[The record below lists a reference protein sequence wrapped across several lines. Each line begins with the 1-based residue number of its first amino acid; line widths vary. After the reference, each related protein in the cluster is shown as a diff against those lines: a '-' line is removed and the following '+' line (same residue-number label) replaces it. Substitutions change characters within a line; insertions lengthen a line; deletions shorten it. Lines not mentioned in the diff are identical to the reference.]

1 MVKVSYDLEETEIIK
16 TALMDYLV
24 NLKINNGKTSRIQ
37 KLQQIIDK
45 MPQKEIDKVYGDGYK
60 GIVNNGST
68 K

>member
-45 MPQKEIDKVYGDGYK
+45 MPQKEIDKEYGDGYK
-60 GIVNNGST
+60 GNVNNG

>member
-1 MVKVSYDLEETEIIK
+1 MDKVSYDFEETEIIK
-16 TALMDYLV
+16 IALMDYLV

-45 MPQKEIDKVYGDGYK
+45 MPEREIDRVY
-60 GIVNNGST
+60 NG

>member
-1 MVKVSYDLEETEIIK
+1 MDKVSYDFEETEIIK
-16 TALMDYLV
+16 IALMDYLV

-45 MPQKEIDKVYGDGYK
+45 MPTREIDKVY
-60 GIVNNGST
+60 NG